1 MKAKKIQIIYL
12 ILLLALVI
20 QPGCKKSEVGGVIT
34 GITWVLDTVSFSA
47 VNTVQVNVPVTLL
60 LDDDGALFLELDC
73 NFCSGTYELGQDDTF
88 EFLQIGWC
96 TEAYCGPDSP
106 DREIHAAGGDS
117 PGKWYPYLAQAGGRA
132 LSGQP
137 LRKAV
142 IQISLPGMVRW
153 QGAGIVFWVRDLQ

>member
-20 QPGCKKSEVGGVIT
+20 QPACKKTEVDGAIT
-34 GITWVLDTVSFSA
+34 GVTWVLDRVSFSA
-47 VNTVQVNVPVTLL
+47 VSTVQVKVPVTLL
-60 LDDDGALFLELDC
+60 LDTDGALFLELDC

-106 DREIHAAGGDS
+106 DREIHAALSQVESFEFSGDRLKLFFDDGS
-117 PGKWYPYLAQAGGRA
+117 GSMEFYAQLYL
-132 LSGQP
+132 
-137 LRKAV
+137 
-142 IQISLPGMVRW
+142 
-153 QGAGIVFWVRDLQ
+153 